1 MTSMLDPAR
10 APSPARE
17 VVHKGKG
24 CLAVLVALAVLV
36 FGGYV
41 VWDRASGLL
50 AGWGEIPDYPGPGKG
65 QVTITIPDGATVSEI
80 GGILVDNKVV
90 QSEAAWD
97 EAVKT
102 EERATSIQPGRYSMQ
117 TEMRAID
124 ALTLLINPGE
134 SRVRSQFTVPE
145 GLRLTAQVDALVKG
159 TKIKK
164 AAFEKALD
172 SPKKLGLPSYAKNRP
187 EGFLFPDTYE
197 LVGNATA
204 TSVLK
209 QMTGRFNDVAEEI
222 NLEADAKRLKVSPY
236 DVVIVASILEKEVR
250 GEGDRAKAARV
261 IYNRLEKNEPLGLDS
276 TVIYAEKLKTN
287 TTTAKDRASTSK
299 YNTYKYAGLPPGP
312 ISAPGQAALEAAANP
327 ASGDWMYWVTVN
339 FDTGETKFAKTQ
351 AEHDKYVKEFQA
363 WCQAKKGRCDT

>member
-1 MTSMLDPAR
+1 
-10 APSPARE
+10 
-17 VVHKGKG
+17 
-24 CLAVLVALAVLV
+24 
-36 FGGYV
+36 
-41 VWDRASGLL
+41 
-50 AGWGEIPDYPGPGKG
+50 
-65 QVTITIPDGATVSEI
+65 
-80 GGILVDNKVV
+80 V
-90 QSEAAWD
+90 Q
-97 EAVKT
+97 
-102 EERATSIQPGRYSMQ
+102 
-117 TEMRAID
+117 
-124 ALTLLINPGE
+124 
-134 SRVRSQFTVPE
+134 E

-164 AAFEKALD
+164 SAFTKALD

-287 TTTAKDRASTSK
+287 TTTPKDRASTSK